1 MNSEHWLLVADVAGR
16 ITTLKVDPANPIQ
29 ATFGA
34 FNDSKTQQTRI
45 VLMFVQ
51 GTIIFALSESGL
63 LRKWN
68 C

>member
-1 MNSEHWLLVADVAGR
+1 MRTGGAVTSIQPFSMNSEHWLLVADVAGR

-45 VLMFVQ
+45 VLMFV
-51 GTIIFALSESGL
+51 
-63 LRKWN
+63 
-68 C
+68 

>member
-45 VLMFVQ
+45 VLMFV
-51 GTIIFALSESGL
+51 
-63 LRKWN
+63 
-68 C
+68 